1 MKDNAP
7 EETVIE
13 RLRLAVEGGLLPK
26 AARGH
31 AAHLI
36 QRLSSP
42 VRLTLLGPPGA
53 GKSELVN
60 MFLGRSLIEVGLKLP
75 TMEVAWGESEEIEI
89 TAMSG
94 EVSTRPGLDL
104 KSAVSTRPAFLKVT
118 LPVPILKKLSLLE
131 VVTNG
136 GADELRSAV
145 DWAVRRTDIT
155 LWCTQTFDAGE
166 RALWSRVPDGLKDH
180 AFLVLTKADVLSSQ
194 KELTSRIADLETVVA
209 EEFHSLFAV
218 ATLQGIKAQSRAGG
232 LDEAMYHGSGG
243 SALTSEI
250 LRHAERGRRADLD
263 SAQLFL
269 ARYNVDTAKA
279 VVPQAVVSPAAE
291 PEEQSPPPEK
301 EAEFDLPA
309 AIAPFDPELF
319 VGAARFL
326 KRRADTLAG
335 KLEGA
340 EEGDTRDILDDCSD
354 AVEHLIDV
362 FSNDDSGCPVADA
375 FLDDLNE
382 ASEVMVLMQIEPG
395 DGPAAD
401 AATLLLQLRREMEMK
416 LAA

>member
-309 AIAPFDPELF
+309 AIAPFDPDLF

>member
-291 PEEQSPPPEK
+291 PEEQSPPPEQ

-309 AIAPFDPELF
+309 AIAPFDPDLF